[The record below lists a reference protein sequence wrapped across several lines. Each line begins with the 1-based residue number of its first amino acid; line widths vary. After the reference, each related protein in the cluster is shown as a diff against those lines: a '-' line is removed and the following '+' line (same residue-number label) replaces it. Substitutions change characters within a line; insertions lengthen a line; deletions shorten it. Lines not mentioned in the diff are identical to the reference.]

1 MSARTA
7 AILNLDIPP
16 TPKFVLVVID
26 SHTDGTGETMLS
38 GDVLSAQTGLARE
51 TISRAVVFLEERK
64 LLSVDR
70 RPTEVNIYRVLLPAG
85 TALALTSTPRSAPP
99 VATPRRAAPTVLPSV
114 VTPNEQQ
121 AALWQAFDRLCG
133 MLPENASVQW
143 QRIRLKSCQLCV
155 ERGISAEELEA
166 AARALGLQPGYGAGE
181 QALIAEV
188 MDIRGTPERS
198 AYGRPMF
205 KKPDT
210 VSKVNEGLRMFRE
223 ARSAGN

>member
-1 MSARTA
+1 MSTRTS

-51 TISRAVVFLEERK
+51 TISRAICFLEDRK
-64 LLSVDR
+64 LLLVDR
-70 RPTEVNIYRVLLPAG
+70 RPTEVNVYRLTLPVG
-85 TALALTSTPRSAPP
+85 TALAITPGAAPAAYPLRTAPP
-99 VATPRRAAPTVLPSV
+99 RPSPSL

-121 AALWQAFDRLCG
+121 AAVWQAFDRLCG
-133 MLPENASVQW
+133 PLSGNASVQW
-143 QRIRLKSCQLCV
+143 QRIRLKCCQQCV
-155 ERGISAEELEA
+155 ERGISPDELEA

-188 MDIRGTPERS
+188 MDMRGTPEKPG
-198 AYGRPMF
+198 YGRPVF
-205 KKPDT
+205 RKPDT
-210 VSKVNEGLRMFRE
+210 VSKIDEGLRMFRE